1 MPNCLKCGAE
11 LAVNEEGIAPVLC
24 DRCAGKATS
33 RARQTLSTGTMR
45 DYPATTALIAINL
58 AAFVGMA
65 VTGVNIFNP
74 SGMDLIRW
82 GANFGPL
89 TLSGEYWRLVTAGFL
104 HSGILHILF
113 NMWCLWSLGQLA
125 EKLFGKWQ
133 TFVIYLLTGIG
144 GALLSIAYNH
154 DRLEVGA
161 SGAIFGIS
169 GALLAGLKFGNFSVS
184 SGERRSILSSMAFF
198 VIINFT
204 LGMRPNVDNMCHLGG
219 FITGLLLGLPLGAFA
234 RHHKIY
240 QLATILVTAGVLFAA
255 GRELVQT
262 SDDSLGTQVGF
273 ALAQKNYAKA
283 IRLLEPY
290 VASNPSDDVAFTALG
305 EAYDGNQE
313 RDKAIAAYR
322 QALKIN
328 PNSET
333 AKAALEKLG
342 GGDSPKSDR

>member
-11 LAVNEEGIAPVLC
+11 LAVNEEGVAPVLC

-234 RHHKIY
+234 RHHKLY
-240 QLATILVTAGVLFAA
+240 QLATILVTAGVLFTA
-255 GRELVQT
+255 GRQLVRT
-262 SDDSLGTQVGF
+262 SGGAADL
-273 ALAQKNYAKA
+273 
-283 IRLLEPY
+283 Y
-290 VASNPSDDVAFTALG
+290 VAQRALQRGDFNTAIPVLEKYTAANGNDEQGWVLLG
-305 EAYDGNQE
+305 
-313 RDKAIAAYR
+313 AAYALTEQPKKAVSAYE
-322 QALKIN
+322 QALRIN
-328 PNSET
+328 PDSED
-333 AKAALEKLG
+333 ARDALQALRS
-342 GGDSPKSDR
+342 DSPPAK